1 MFSMR
6 LKPMIE
12 GSVSVGMAVRC
23 MLGAGNRLYTETLKG
38 EPLGLSAAISEAV
51 VKENQLT
58 AAAVMLGICLEVD
71 DTGCLFHVI
80 VPRIWVAADFIP
92 ASVQEQNIFGEDNA
106 A

>member
-6 LKPMIE
+6 LKPMAE

-38 EPLGLSAAISEAV
+38 EPLGLSAAVSEAV
-51 VKENQLT
+51 VKENQLA
-58 AAAVMLGICLEVD
+58 AAAVMFGICLEAD

-80 VPRIWVAADFIP
+80 VPRIRATAGFIP
-92 ASVQEQNIFGEDNA
+92 ATEQEQKIFEDGKVA
-106 A
+106 